1 MVLTQAT
8 RISHFWTSLAVLA
21 DPAASGFQPG
31 AQGVNDG
38 VPIPRRQTLEQSH
51 IMLAQPRVVTLAYA
65 PGMRSLVAGDIAL
78 HDPAAIR
85 RGLAAQTLA
94 PTGTAAKSS
103 SRKSGRCQ
111 IAA

>member
-1 MVLTQAT
+1 
-8 RISHFWTSLAVLA
+8 
-21 DPAASGFQPG
+21 
-31 AQGVNDG
+31 
-38 VPIPRRQTLEQSH
+38 
-51 IMLAQPRVVTLAYA
+51 MLAQPRVVTLAYA